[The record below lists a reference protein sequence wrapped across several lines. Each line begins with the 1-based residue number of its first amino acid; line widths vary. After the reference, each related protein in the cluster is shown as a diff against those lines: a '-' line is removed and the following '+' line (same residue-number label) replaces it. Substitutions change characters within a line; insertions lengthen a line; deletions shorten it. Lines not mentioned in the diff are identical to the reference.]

1 MAEIF
6 GEKGTNCIA
15 YLHCRYTLPAVVR
28 VVKGQYCGLGAS
40 SGNPLSATSNL
51 QSNLLLVGLGKK
63 KRIVGQCV
71 KFKDKDGK
79 KKVVPVG
86 PKLAIPSTY
95 DGFFEILSE
104 DGRAVRCIES
114 VPELAR
120 RYIKWTKTLWH
131 SNENLTRKV
140 PGFHWNHINGL
151 YNGKV
156 KTFAD

>member
-15 YLHCRYTLPAVVR
+15 YLNCRYTLPAVVR

-120 RYIKWTKTLWH
+120 RYLKH
-131 SNENLTRKV
+131 NL
-140 PGFHWNHINGL
+140 FNGQ
-151 YNGKV
+151 KH
-156 KTFAD
+156 